1 MGIYADLQ
9 REQNNQNAA
18 APGIIIR
25 LEEKRP
31 PTIPII
37 ILGVLMTLFLLFP
50 IALVVILSSDGF
62 HPKYVFSFALASLP
76 GVFFARL
83 FLWNRYGEERMKIT
97 HEGVHL
103 WNDYRLFQ
111 GNKRFLEGRTINYIY
126 VGGVTRNEDDAQED
140 VLDSIPGHKNQDVQL
155 VLFNAHKNELI
166 PHYSTTVENWE
177 LLLSQAKDPTGRL
190 ARLLPAEL
198 EEEPDLI

>member
-9 REQNNQNAA
+9 REQNKGNET
-18 APGIIIR
+18 PPEIIIR

-37 ILGVLMTLFLLFP
+37 ILGVLTVLFLLFP
-50 IALVVILSSDGF
+50 IGLMLILSSDGF

-76 GVFFARL
+76 GIFLGRL

-111 GNKRFLEGRTINYIY
+111 GNKRFLEGRTIYYIY
-126 VGGVTRNEDDAQED
+126 VGVATNNGNQLQEN
-140 VLDSIPGHKNQDVQL
+140 VLDSISESTSQNVQL
-155 VLFNAHKNELI
+155 VLYNAHKNELV

-177 LLLSQAKDPTGRL
+177 IVLLEAKDPTGRL
-190 ARLLPAEL
+190 ARLVQGEL
-198 EEEPDLI
+198 ETESDPV